1 MSKSENI
8 ALARRIYESGT
19 NPDVTREVM
28 DTDILWDITPGF
40 PLGGVYKGYESTI
53 KDFFANFKPHFS
65 SFSTEAQSYY
75 GDEDGNVFVIGEYHG
90 VTQDG
95 KKADVRF
102 IHHWTAK
109 NGKLTS
115 LKQVA
120 DSYVLRQ
127 ALGN

>member
-8 ALARRIYESGT
+8 SLVLRVYESGA

-28 DTDILWDITPGF
+28 DKDILWDITPGF
-40 PLGGVYKGYESTI
+40 PFGGVYEGYENTL
-53 KDFFANFKPHFS
+53 KDFFGKFLPHFS
-65 SFSTEAQSYY
+65 SFLTEAQSWY
-75 GDEDGNVFVIGEYHG
+75 GDEEGNVFVIGEYHG
-90 VTQDG
+90 VTLYG

-102 IHHWTAK
+102 IHHWTVK

-120 DSYVLRQ
+120 DSFILRE
-127 ALGN
+127 ALGK